1 MSTGSH
7 RRAARSSEPEGS
19 QRPGFLTRLRGL
31 VERPVPP
38 ALPPRDGRSAATAEP
53 SPAFLLLAATS
64 ATLVVLGL
72 VMAFSASF
80 VRSTG
85 ETGDAFGLFLKQ
97 LLICVVGLAPMVV
110 LALTDYRH
118 LRRFAVPVLAGA
130 LALSALVLIP
140 GIGQESHGARRWF
153 DVAGV
158 SLQPSELLKVAL
170 PLGLSHLAASRW
182 TRIRRGD
189 LRALLMPAVPLLSL
203 AGALVI
209 AGPDLETAL
218 LVAAIGAVVLYVAG
232 LPGRIMAA
240 VLGAGF
246 LVGVLGIVTSGMRRA
261 RILAWLDPAAD
272 AANTGYQTLQGFI
285 ALGSG
290 GVFGVGLGASRA
302 KWGYVPNADTDYIF
316 AIIGEEL
323 GLVGSLTVLALFV
336 GLAVGGTV
344 AARRAPDPFGRL
356 LATAIT
362 AWLLLQAGIN
372 IGSVVG
378 LLPVT
383 GVTLP
388 LVSYGGSSLLFTMV
402 GVGILLSIARAG
414 RPAGAQESS

>member
-1 MSTGSH
+1 MSTDS
-7 RRAARSSEPEGS
+7 R
-19 QRPGFLTRLRGL
+19 
-31 VERPVPP
+31 
-38 ALPPRDGRSAATAEP
+38 RSAGAAAPAGEP
-53 SPAFLLLAATS
+53 TPAFLLLAATS

-72 VMAFSASF
+72 VMTFSASF

-97 LLICVVGLAPMVV
+97 LLVCALGLAPMVA

-118 LRRFAVPVLAGA
+118 LRRVAAPVLAGA
-130 LALSALVLIP
+130 LVLCALVLVP
-140 GIGQESHGARRWF
+140 GVGVEVHSAQRWF
-153 DVAGV
+153 DVGGV

-170 PLGLSHLAASRW
+170 PLGLAHLVAGRW
-182 TRIRRGD
+182 GRIRRGD
-189 LRALLMPAVPLLSL
+189 LRALLMPAVPLLAL
-203 AGALVI
+203 AGALVM

-218 LVAAIGAVVLYVAG
+218 LVAGIGATVLYAAG

-246 LVGVLGIVTSGMRRA
+246 VVGVLGIVTSGMRRA
-261 RILAWLDPAAD
+261 RVLAWLDPAAD
-272 AANTGYQTLQGFI
+272 AANTGFQTLQGWI

-302 KWGYVPNADTDYIF
+302 KWGYVPNADTDFIF

-344 AARRAPDPFGRL
+344 AARRAPDAFGRL

-414 RPAGAQESS
+414 RPAGMQEAS